1 MTLGER
7 IKKLRKEM
15 GLSLGKL
22 SEASGISN
30 AYLCQLETGKS
41 KDPSL
46 SKARQLASALNTT
59 IGYLFDGTE
68 VKVFCGNCRF
78 CIESEC
84 HRYPPQVIGTEAEDW
99 FDGEKLSDSFSIWGY
114 PSVSRDTDWCGEW
127 KPKVDA

>member
-22 SEASGISN
+22 SEVSGISN

-59 IGYLFDGTE
+59 ISYLFDGTE
-68 VKVFCGNCRF
+68 VKEFCGNCRF
-78 CIESEC
+78 FGDKSVDYYNGEFRDCY
-84 HRYPPQVIGTEAEDW
+84 RYPPQVLLQSDNTEIMRSPVVHEA
-99 FDGEKLSDSFSIWGY
+99 S
-114 PSVSRDTDWCGEW
+114 DWCGEW